1 VTTFRPGSREDAPA
15 LLALFD
21 EAVSWLVARG
31 QPGQWG
37 AEPWSES
44 ERHREFVADLASS
57 GLTVAEDGGD
67 VVGALV
73 VGEPMRYVE
82 PADEPELYIRLLI
95 TSRRRAGEGLGSRLV
110 ELARE
115 DARARGVEL
124 LRVDCYAA
132 PPLVAWYESQGFE
145 VVAPLHV
152 GEWEGRL
159 LAQRV

>member
-1 VTTFRPGSREDAPA
+1 VVRFRPGSRDDAPA

-21 EAVSWLVARG
+21 EAVAWLVERG

-37 AEPWSES
+37 TEPWSGS
-44 ERHREFVADLASS
+44 ERHRAFVSELAAA
-57 GLTVAEDGGD
+57 GLTVAEEDGE

-73 VGEPMRYVE
+73 VGEPMPYVD
-82 PADEPELYIRLLI
+82 PAPEPELYVRLLI
-95 TSRRRAGEGLGSRLV
+95 TSRRRRGERIGERLV
-110 ELARE
+110 ELARA
-115 DARARGVEL
+115 DARARGVSL

-132 PPLVAWYESQGFE
+132 PTLVAWYERQGFE

-159 LAQRV
+159 LEQRV

>member
-1 VTTFRPGSREDAPA
+1 MPTFRPGSAADAPA

-21 EAVSWLVARG
+21 EAVAWLVARN

-37 AEPWSES
+37 TEPFSES
-44 ERHREFVADLASS
+44 EPHRDFVTDLASS
-57 GLTVAEDGGD
+57 GLTVAEDDGE

-82 PADEPELYIRLLI
+82 PADEPELYVRLLI
-95 TSRRRAGEGLGSRLV
+95 TSRRRAGEDIGSRLV

-115 DARARGVEL
+115 EARIRGVGL

-132 PPLVAWYESQGFE
+132 PTLVAWYESQGFE
-145 VVAPLHV
+145 VVAPLQV